1 MGNKNVQQGLG
12 GRSRRC
18 TIIPVSFL
26 ERDSLLTR
34 ERGGERGGERG
45 REKGERKGER
55 ERGGALPRKCAQTL
69 YCLFVP

>member
-34 ERGGERGGERG
+34 ERG
-45 REKGERKGER
+45 R
-55 ERGGALPRKCAQTL
+55 ERMGGGGGRYPENVRRLCIVSSFLEKKTL
-69 YCLFVP
+69 